1 MWGGLRKQR
10 EKVNYPATSNSGQ
23 EEGSEPSR
31 AEAMK
36 GELPNRDV
44 RQRDSVLARPVVRQR
59 GSREIENP
67 TSLAFAL

>member
-10 EKVNYPATSNSGQ
+10 RKVSHPTTSNSGQ
-23 EEGSEPSR
+23 EEGSKPST
-31 AEAMK
+31 AKAMK

-44 RQRDSVLARPVVRQR
+44 RQKDSVLVRPVVRQR
-59 GSREIENP
+59 GSREIENL